1 MIDRLFSLLCRI
13 YFRVFCRL
21 EVRGVENIPRP
32 EEKFVLVSNHQSFLD
47 VPLLFSVFR
56 GDSFLFPM
64 ASNIAEL
71 PIVKLFWPLLRN
83 KVFVMDPANPMA
95 IRNLIKKA
103 KAEPEKRIVIFPEG
117 RITLTG
123 TLMKV
128 YSGAGMLADKTDA
141 KILPVRIDGLQF
153 SRLSRLTGFGLPRKW
168 FPKVRLTI
176 LPMAE
181 LDVEPELVGRRR
193 RLEITDQIADLMAEK
208 MYRTARTDN
217 TLYGALMESAG
228 KYGWKRA
235 VLQDSTHKTMTYRK
249 LAVASCTLADA
260 FEKQTEKGEYVGLML
275 PNTLAAAASFFALQR
290 CGRVPAMLNFTAGPK
305 NLKNAFKAA
314 KIKTVYTARQFIE
327 KARLQDVVAEIE
339 LHVNVVYLEDLKEN
353 IGVARKISALIKARL
368 PYKTNT
374 LPTDPAVVLFTS
386 GSEGAPKGV
395 VLSHKNLLSNVAQ
408 VSSRFDF
415 NPGDRLLSAM
425 PMFHSFGMMGG
436 LVLPLLSGCRIFL
449 YPSPLHFRVIPELVY
464 GFQATVMFG
473 TDTFLRRYAMFAHPY
488 DFVTTRM
495 VFAGAE
501 KLKDETRRLWAEK
514 YGVKVL
520 EGYGATE
527 TSPGIAANSLLDNRI
542 GTVGRLLPGIDYR
555 LHPVDGVEKGGR
567 LHVSGPNVML
577 GYLKVDNPGKIQPPA
592 TEEEGPGWYD
602 TGDIVDVDKDG
613 YVTVLDRAKRFA
625 KVAGEMVPLG
635 TIENLLQSHFPEAH
649 HGLIAVPDS
658 VKGEKLV
665 LFTTKRDLE
674 RPEIKKLLKAGGY
687 PDLYL
692 PREVRYIDVMPVL
705 GTGKTNYPA
714 LTKQFEEES
723 K

>member
-1 MIDRLFSLLCRI
+1 MLERLFTLICRV
-13 YFRVFCRL
+13 YFKVFCRL
-21 EVRGVENIPRP
+21 EVKGLEHLPKASERY
-32 EEKFVLVSNHQSFLD
+32 VLVANHQSFLD
-47 VPLLFSVFR
+47 VPLLLTVFH
-56 GDSFLFPM
+56 SKNFLFPM

-71 PIVKLFWPLLRN
+71 PIVKFFWPILKH
-83 KVFVMDPANPMA
+83 KVFVMESANPMA
-95 IRNLIKKA
+95 IRNLIRKSQA
-103 KAEPEKRIVIFPEG
+103 QPQKRVVIFPEG

-153 SRLSRLTGFGLPRKW
+153 SKFSRLTSFGLPRKW

-176 LPMAE
+176 LP
-181 LDVEPELVGRRR
+181 LTDIDVEPELVGRKR
-193 RLEITDQIADLMAEK
+193 RLVITEQIADLMSEK
-208 MYRTARTDN
+208 MFRTARTDK
-217 TLYGALMESAG
+217 TLYQALVESAG

-235 VLQDSTHKTMTYRK
+235 ALRDSSYKTMTYRK
-249 LAVASCTLADA
+249 LVTASCALGAV
-260 FEKQTEKGEYVGLML
+260 FKKQTEKGEIVGLLL
-275 PNTLAAAASFFALQR
+275 PNALGAVASFFALQR
-290 CGRVPAMLNFTAGPK
+290 HGRVPAMLNFTSGSK

-314 KIKTVYTARQFIE
+314 RIKKLYTSRQFVE
-327 KARLQDVVAEIE
+327 KARLHDLMAELE
-339 LHVNVVYLEDLKEN
+339 PHVDVVYLEDLPRE
-353 IGVARKISALIKARL
+353 IGLGTKLKALWQARR
-368 PYKTNT
+368 PYKTT
-374 LPTDPAVVLFTS
+374 SLPTDPAVVLFTS

-408 VSSRFDF
+408 VTSRLDF
-415 NPGDRLLSAM
+415 GPGDRLLSAM
-425 PMFHSFGMMGG
+425 PLFHSFGLMGG
-436 LVLPLLSGCRIFL
+436 MILPLLTGTRIFL

-464 GFQATVMFG
+464 DFQATVMFG

-527 TSPGIAANSLLDNRI
+527 TSPGLAANTLLDSRT
-542 GTVGRLLPGIDYR
+542 GTVGRLLPGIDYT
-555 LHPVDGVEKGGR
+555 LHHVEGVEKGGR

-577 GYLKVDNPGKIQPPA
+577 GYLKVDNPGVIQPPE
-592 TEEEGPGWYD
+592 TEEEGAGWYD

-613 YVTVLDRAKRFA
+613 YVTVLDRVKRFA

-635 TIENLLQSHFPEAH
+635 TIENLLQTHFADTH
-649 HGLIAVPDS
+649 HSLIAVPDS
-658 VKGEKLV
+658 IKGEKLV

-692 PREVRYIDVMPVL
+692 PREVRYIDSMPLL

-714 LTKQFEEES
+714 LK
-723 K
+723 KKL